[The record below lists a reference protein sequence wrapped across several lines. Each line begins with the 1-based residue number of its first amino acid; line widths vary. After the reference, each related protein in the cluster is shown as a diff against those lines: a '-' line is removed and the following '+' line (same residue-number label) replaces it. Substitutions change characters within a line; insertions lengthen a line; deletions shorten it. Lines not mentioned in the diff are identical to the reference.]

1 MTANRAT
8 TARRPS
14 ADSGPAH
21 PRPSNPPVLRSLVE
35 DAREL
40 AKVKGNVHTGAAG
53 VLDVLGLP
61 GFWSV
66 VLWRVGNALHDH
78 GNPLARLVYFANLVL
93 FGADLAPGAVV
104 GAGCVMPHP
113 VGVGIAGDVVIGER
127 CHIMGLVRIGGSGQG
142 GKPGHAVIGDDTW
155 FMDGCKVLGPV
166 HIGDRSLVGAA
177 ALLKRD
183 VPADMVVLGPRGA
196 GEAQIRPRAQVLGE
210 ASEAPLSDDATERL
224 RAAS

>member
-78 GNPLARLVYFANLVL
+78 GNFSRAAESCFVTQSTLSAGIRELEESLGVDVAERTKRSVVITPAGRRLVARARLLLRDAEALAAMSKDDAGPMSGVL
-93 FGADLAPGAVV
+93 E
-104 GAGCVMPHP
+104 M
-113 VGVGIAGDVVIGER
+113 GVLPTIGPFLLPQ
-127 CHIMGLVRIGGSGQG
+127 LVRR
-142 GKPGHAVIGDDTW
+142 
-155 FMDGCKVLGPV
+155 LG
-166 HIGDRSLVGAA
+166 
-177 ALLKRD
+177 ALFPRLRLALREDKTRHHWINWQ
-183 VPADMVVLGPRGA
+183 RGA
-196 GEAQIRPRAQVLGE
+196 WTW
-210 ASEAPLSDDATERL
+210 S
-224 RAAS
+224 